1 MKKNLSLFTVTK
13 LLLCACVLGVISPI
27 ARAADSDIWPER
39 VTDFVT
45 TWDSSTG
52 YVTVQLT
59 APTHSMTSLG
69 SGNGEALPY
78 VTKIILSRN
87 HNYGDYVEVHVFEN
101 PAPGEQ
107 LTYVDTTVGEGLIQ
121 YKAVAYVDD
130 CASYP
135 EWSEIEIGQKPVDV
149 NDAYATCNKGVA
161 PVTII
166 FTAPSY
172 DTNGNPLR
180 AIEKIEVSRYNNE
193 KYAYEVIG
201 EVANPTPGEAC
212 TYEDYD
218 VVSGES
224 YSYRLVAC
232 TTAGS
237 SYGTLVNVMVGLD
250 SPVSPTNVVARVR
263 DNGVYISWE
272 APRMGQTNGYID
284 VDELRYTILRSATG
298 SEYEAETLAEGVAQL
313 YYDDNDDVEIESKY
327 TYYVRATNAQG
338 ASVGAPSNEVVVG
351 PASTLP
357 YIETFDS
364 RTSYEVPTT
373 DYAGWTYESSETACA
388 WYINDVLE
396 LEDRTITPE
405 SGKGGMAFAGY
416 GNYNDLQQDDY
427 MTTGKISLAGAEEP
441 LLKFRYYTFMGCNS
455 TLTVEIS
462 QNGGEFEPVATIDYE
477 GVAQEDWESFTF
489 LLSEY
494 KYSNIEYIQVRL
506 HAHKGTYACPVVI
519 DDFVIIDLPPVA
531 NLSCDV
537 EQSLLTWDA
546 PDNRYVK
553 LTGYAVGMNG
563 TWMPELPVDCV
574 VYDFSKYADEY
585 FLYIGIYAKYEDKYL
600 SAPAEV
606 DLTSVAKVENETF
619 TVRVADGVLQVT
631 AEDDM
636 CVEVY
641 TLDAHRVVNV
651 QGSVEVELPQGLYIV
666 KVDNAVRKVV
676 VK

>member
-1 MKKNLSLFTVTK
+1 MMKNNFTFYSVAK
-13 LLLCACVLGVISPI
+13 MLLCVMVLSAHWQIVC
-27 ARAADSDIWPER
+27 AANDIWPER

-45 TWDSSTG
+45 QWDSSTG

-59 APTHSMTSLG
+59 APRNSLSSLG
-69 SGNGEALPY
+69 SGNGEELPY
-78 VTKIILSRN
+78 LTKIVLSRN
-87 HNYGDYVEVHVFEN
+87 LNYGDYTDIYVFEN
-101 PAPGEQ
+101 PSPGEQ
-107 LTYVDTTVGEGLIQ
+107 LTHIDTTVGEGLYQ
-121 YKAVAYVDD
+121 YRAVAYVDD
-130 CASYP
+130 CAGYP
-135 EWSEIEIGQKPVDV
+135 EWSEIEIGQKPVDI
-149 NDAYATCNKGVA
+149 NEAYATCNKGEA
-161 PVTII
+161 PVTI
-166 FTAPSY
+166 FFVAPSI
-172 DTNGNPLR
+172 DTNGVPLNVIDR
-180 AIEKIEVSRYNNE
+180 VEVSRYDNE
-193 KYAYEVIG
+193 TYAYELIG
-201 EVANPTPGEAC
+201 SVENPTPGAVC
-212 TYEDYD
+212 QYVDND
-218 VVSGES
+218 VVNGES
-224 YSYRLVAC
+224 YSYRLVVC
-232 TTAGS
+232 TAAGS

-250 SPVSPTNVVARVR
+250 VPVSPTNVHAYVR
-263 DNGVYISWE
+263 DNCVNISWE
-272 APRMGQTNGYID
+272 APHKGQTNGYID
-284 VDELRYTILRSATG
+284 ESELRYTVLRSTTG
-298 SEYEAETLAEGVAQL
+298 SEYDAVVLADDLEQV
-313 YYDDNDDVEIESKY
+313 YYDDYEERDKEYKY
-327 TYYVRATNAQG
+327 IYYVRATNAQG
-338 ASVGAPSNEVVVG
+338 ESVGTPSNEVVVG
-351 PASTLP
+351 PPSGLP

-364 RTSYEVPTT
+364 LTAYEVPTT
-373 DYAGWTYESSETACA
+373 DYAGWTYASSETACA
-388 WYINDVLE
+388 WYISDVLE
-396 LEDRTITPE
+396 LEDRTITTE

-477 GVAQEDWESFTF
+477 GVAQEGWESFTM

-494 KYSNIEYIQVRL
+494 QYPHVEYIQVRL
-506 HAHKGTYACPVVI
+506 HAHKGTYACPVIV

-563 TWMPELPVDCV
+563 TWMAELAADCV

-606 DLTSVAKVENETF
+606 DLTSVAKVANETF
-619 TVRVADGVLQVT
+619 MVRAADGVLHVT

-636 CVEVY
+636 RVEVY
-641 TLDAHRVVNV
+641 TLDAHRVVYA
-651 QGSVEVELPQGLYIV
+651 QGSVEVELPRGLYIV
-666 KVDNAVRKVV
+666 KADNAVRKVV